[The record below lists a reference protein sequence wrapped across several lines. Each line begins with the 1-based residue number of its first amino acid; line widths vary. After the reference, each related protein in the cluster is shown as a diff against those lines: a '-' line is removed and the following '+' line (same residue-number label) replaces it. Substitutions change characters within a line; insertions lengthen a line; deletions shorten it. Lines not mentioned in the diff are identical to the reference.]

1 MSFVYRVVRHV
12 SYMQDGGLIS
22 IGNIGGERVGFV
34 ILLDP
39 EIQSGSYLFITEFLH
54 NDHHLALHVYINTK
68 WFTMVFVVLQ

>member
-1 MSFVYRVVRHV
+1 
-12 SYMQDGGLIS
+12 MQDGGLIS
-22 IGNIGGERVGFV
+22 IGNIGGERLGFV

-39 EIQSGSYLFITEFLH
+39 EIQSGSYLFITEFLQDSD